1 MKLFDTGVDKFDG
14 TCIMENQK
22 RNDKASFAKPAQ
34 SERGA
39 VQALSPRR
47 KAATLEQSATSGTA
61 HPRYR
66 MA

>member
-1 MKLFDTGVDKFDG
+1 MKLCTTRLDKSDG
-14 TCIMENQK
+14 TCIMVNQK
-22 RNDKASFAKPAQ
+22 RDDKASFAKPAS

-47 KAATLEQSATSGTA
+47 EAATLEQSATSGTA

>member
-1 MKLFDTGVDKFDG
+1 MV
-14 TCIMENQK
+14 NQK
-22 RNDKASFAKPAQ
+22 RDDKASFAKPAS

-47 KAATLEQSATSGTA
+47 EAATLEQSATSGTA